1 MLRYH
6 LILCLALFATLGFT
20 QQNRDPIPVARKAF
34 DLLLQEKYSELRA
47 TFTQKMLDALSEDA
61 LRNQV
66 GPQIQM
72 LGKAEQI
79 GDPTVQKNQGVNIV
93 VFPCKFTAGNFDVQ
107 FSVDDA
113 GKIGGL
119 FFRPGEGPKTSDGK
133 TSSSWTE
140 PDYSHPN
147 TFRDRDVTVG
157 EGDWKLPGT
166 LSIPLGPGPF
176 SGVVLVQGSGPQD
189 RDESISANKPF
200 RDLAEGLASRG
211 VAVLRYDKRTK
222 VYGPQMAALK
232 TITVQQETIEDALA
246 AVAVLRQQKEVDPK
260 RVFVLGHSLGGYLG
274 PRIANL
280 DGRLAGLIILAGSF
294 RPMQALIL
302 EQSRYLAATP
312 QQLDQLKQQVTEIDN
327 LKPGEDNPP
336 TLLGV
341 PASYWLD
348 LQSYDP
354 GAQVQAVKCRLL
366 ILQGGRD
373 YQVPQQDYAMW
384 QTALKGKNDAT
395 FHLYPALNHLF
406 IAGEGKSLPAEYSKP
421 GHVSAQ
427 VVDDIATWIHR

>member
-1 MLRYH
+1 ML
-6 LILCLALFATLGFT
+6 LLALFATLAFVRQG
-20 QQNRDPIPVARKAF
+20 RDAVPVARKAF
-34 DLLLQEKYSELRA
+34 DFLLQEKYPELRA
-47 TFTQKMLDALSEDA
+47 MFTQKMLDALSEDV

-66 GPQIQM
+66 GSQIKL
-72 LGKAEQI
+72 LGRVEES
-79 GDPTVQKNQGVNIV
+79 GDPTVQKGQGVDIV

-113 GKIGGL
+113 GKIAGL

-133 TSSSWTE
+133 TNSSWTK
-140 PDYSHPN
+140 PDYSHPAA
-147 TFRDRDVTVG
+147 FRERDVTVG
-157 EGDWKLPGT
+157 ESEWKLPGT
-166 LSIPLGPGPF
+166 LTIPVGTGSFP
-176 SGVVLVQGSGPQD
+176 GVVLVQGSGPQD

-200 RDLAEGLASRG
+200 RDLAEGLASKG

-222 VYGPQMAALK
+222 VYGPQMAALQ

-246 AVAVLRQQKEVDPK
+246 AIALLRQQKEVDPK

-294 RPMQALIL
+294 RPMQDLIL
-302 EQSRYLAATP
+302 EQSQYLGIP
-312 QQLDQLKQQVTEIDN
+312 PKQLDLLKQQVTDIDN
-327 LKPGEDNPP
+327 LKPGENNPP

-354 GAQVQAVKCRLL
+354 GAQVKAVKCRLL

-373 YQVPQQDYAMW
+373 YQVSQQDFAMW
-384 QTALKGKNDAT
+384 QAALKGKSDAT
-395 FHLYPALNHLF
+395 FGAYPALNHLF
-406 IAGEGKSLPAEYSKP
+406 IAGEGKSVPAEYSKP
-421 GHVSAQ
+421 GHVAPQ
-427 VVDDIATWIHR
+427 VIDDIANWIER